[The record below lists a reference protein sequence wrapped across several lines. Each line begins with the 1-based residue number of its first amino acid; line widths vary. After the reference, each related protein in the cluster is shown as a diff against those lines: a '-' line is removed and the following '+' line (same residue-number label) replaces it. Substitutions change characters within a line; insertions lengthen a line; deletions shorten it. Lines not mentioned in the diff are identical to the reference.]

1 MMSTKTKWEIRR
13 IEKDRRAEK
22 LHKDQRKL
30 KTDPDQEED
39 EFALLDRLFP
49 MKSTMI
55 H

>member
-1 MMSTKTKWEIRR
+1 MMSNKTKWEIRR

-22 LHKDQRKL
+22 LFKDRERPK
-30 KTDPDQEED
+30 DDQEED